1 MMNELDRK
9 IRAMLPPNE
18 AEMLAPLDEPPIWE
32 QVKQLFQGKLWWVS
46 LLVAVAGGAFSVF
59 MVVSVVYFFQ
69 AESEREMLA
78 WAGGFGLSLL
88 AVSFSRLW
96 FWLIFHRNAVVREV
110 KQVELLLARLAG
122 RLKMP
127 V

>member
-9 IRAMLPPNE
+9 IRATLPPKE
-18 AEMLAPLDEPPIWE
+18 AELLGSLDEPFLWE
-32 QVKQLFQGKLWWVS
+32 QVKQLFQGRLWLGS
-46 LLVAVAGGAFSVF
+46 LLVAIAGGAFCVF

-69 AESEREMLA
+69 AESVRAMLA
-78 WAGGFGLSLL
+78 WAGGFGLSLI

-96 FWLIFHRNAVVREV
+96 FWLLFHRNAVVREV
-110 KQVELLLARLAG
+110 KRVELLVARLAG

-127 V
+127 A